1 MKAII
6 SKGVVCVVSVLAG
19 IVVPATTVLAFGW
32 STHAKIADVEK
43 CSLCSYYSK
52 PGSVTPDLAWWLEGA
67 GIVDEDTAICI
78 HTHAFSESAPERL
91 TLWNFRRLFFL
102 KGAHSHCRCGNGI
115 ANMYIPFWIEAFQNQ
130 FNGAGASILEGLTA
144 EEIEVV
150 LEEVFEYVMDA
161 RVVDA
166 FGFQINDLVF
176 LNWAARF
183 VENQVEEGCFDGR
196 YPGFDVRW
204 EYRKFMRVLWLLE
217 KFAEKYALL
226 LKCEIPGGGSKEK
239 GNLCFHGLPKAHLD
253 RINR

>member
-1 MKAII
+1 MQLLLKAGLCGAR
-6 SKGVVCVVSVLAG
+6 SGLVVG
-19 IVVPATTVLAFGW
+19 G
-32 STHAKIADVEK
+32 
-43 CSLCSYYSK
+43 
-52 PGSVTPDLAWWLEGA
+52 
-67 GIVDEDTAICI
+67 
-78 HTHAFSESAPERL
+78 
-91 TLWNFRRLFFL
+91 
-102 KGAHSHCRCGNGI
+102 CGDGI
-115 ANMYIPFWIEAFQNQ
+115 ANMYIPFWIETFQNQ

-150 LEEVFEYVMDA
+150 LEEVFEYAMDA

-166 FGFQINDLVF
+166 FGLQINDLVF

-183 VENQVEEGCFDGR
+183 VENQVEDRCFDGR

-226 LKCEIPGGGSKEK
+226 LKGEIDGCSLNCEIPEGGSKEK
-239 GNLCFHGLPKAHLD
+239 TNLYFHGPPKAHLD